1 MAIREIRVFPDPILR
16 RKAKPVKEVDREIKA
31 LVQDMIETMHAAPGV
46 GLAAPQVGI
55 SRRVIV
61 ADPSAGEDPQAVL
74 ALINPVVVSS
84 EGKAVAEEGCL
95 SLPDVQEEV
104 ERPERVTVEGLFVD
118 GRKACIEADGL
129 LARILQHE
137 IDHVDGILIL
147 DRIGP
152 LKRDLIKRK
161 LRKRQRVEA

>member
-104 ERPERVTVEGLFVD
+104 ERPERVTIEGLFVD
-118 GRKACIEADGL
+118 GRKARIEADGL